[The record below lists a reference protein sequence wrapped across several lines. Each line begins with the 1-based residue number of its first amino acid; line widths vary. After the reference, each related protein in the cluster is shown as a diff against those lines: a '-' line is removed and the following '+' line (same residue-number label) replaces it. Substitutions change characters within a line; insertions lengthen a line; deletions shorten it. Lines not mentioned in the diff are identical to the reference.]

1 MVVDLTH
8 RPVTDPGAG
17 HRSPVPKLWFMPAKY
32 DIKILKTKLT
42 VCGLSDKIYPPAVF
56 QMNMEA

>member
-1 MVVDLTH
+1 MVADLAH
-8 RPVTDPGAG
+8 RPVTDPCAG
-17 HRSPVPKLWFMPAKY
+17 HRSLVPKLWFMPAKY

-42 VCGLSDKIYPPAVF
+42 VCGLSDKIYSLVLF

>member
-1 MVVDLTH
+1 MVADLAH

-17 HRSPVPKLWFMPAKY
+17 RRSPVLKLWFMPAKY
-32 DIKILKTKLT
+32 DIKILKKKLT
-42 VCGLSDKIYPPAVF
+42 VCGLSDKIYPPVLF